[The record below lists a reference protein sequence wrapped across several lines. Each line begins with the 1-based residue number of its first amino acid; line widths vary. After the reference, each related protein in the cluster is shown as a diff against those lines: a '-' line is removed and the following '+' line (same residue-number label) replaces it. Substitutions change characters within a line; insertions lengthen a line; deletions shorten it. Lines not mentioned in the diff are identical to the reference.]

1 MWGSLSVLC
10 CLVASEAR
18 AGRRRLSE
26 FPVCGVKL
34 HLQYPSHSYF
44 SGRGLEDVYCAT
56 SPTLEF
62 VPDENG
68 VPVYIGVGCCDNAGV
83 CHRYAGPSYN
93 DGCFAGW
100 YDEAANVLGDPKT
113 WDQAVDV
120 CHNEG
125 MELCAAPLS
134 DGICLST
141 GGCMYNRLYQWS
153 TTECEPG
160 DANYQEGCETP
171 TAAPATTGY
180 VMDDS
185 SIRTAVAAWID
196 DRTAAEASYGH
207 ISAWDTSRVRD
218 MGHLFSEYWGW
229 SEFNED
235 ISAWDTSSVTTFTY
249 MFYYASSFNQPISGW
264 SVDKATSMTDMFRK
278 ALAFDQDL
286 GWCLGDHVNFA
297 SAFEKTKCQS
307 TQCGVSQK
315 DVIGNCERF
324 ARPCLIGTKRQC
336 HINSPTLA
344 FLLANILLA
353 LLASA
358 EWYVHR
364 RKEEDETYVA
374 AARRLLCCRR
384 CQSKMESSSVTS
396 PRPDSPAGSPSEDS
410 DEEATTPGSAET
422 VELPNFSK
430 WLTSFLFREQ
440 DEAPTEEAPKEGEEA
455 AVLPVA
461 EAEEAP
467 TEQPPRPPRAR
478 RWFSRTEPEPA
489 ATPHAEEE
497 TATLP
502 VFAEA
507 EEATEQPP
515 PPPPARRWFSS
526 AEPEPAAPKAEA
538 TYSRMK
544 DWYNAPEAAAL
555 SATWGAFPA
564 PDEFQT
570 WPGFVAVTNAFLDR
584 EAG

>member
-1 MWGSLSVLC
+1 
-10 CLVASEAR
+10 
-18 AGRRRLSE
+18 
-26 FPVCGVKL
+26 
-34 HLQYPSHSYF
+34 
-44 SGRGLEDVYCAT
+44 
-56 SPTLEF
+56 
-62 VPDENG
+62 
-68 VPVYIGVGCCDNAGV
+68 V

-278 ALAFDQDL
+278 ASAFDQDL

-384 CQSKMESSSVTS
+384 CQSKIESSSVTS
-396 PRPDSPAGSPSEDS
+396 PRPDSPAESPRDEP
-410 DEEATTPGSAET
+410 DEEATAEKT
-422 VELPNFSK
+422 EVEESVEPSSFSK
-430 WLTSFLFREQ
+430 KFTSFLFGERE
-440 DEAPTEEAPKEGEEA
+440 EAPTEEAPKEEEEA
-455 AVLPVA
+455 AA
-461 EAEEAP
+461 
-467 TEQPPRPPRAR
+467 
-478 RWFSRTEPEPA
+478 
-489 ATPHAEEE
+489 
-497 TATLP
+497 LP
-502 VFAEA
+502 VFAETE
-507 EEATEQPP
+507 EEATEQP